1 MLLAIGTYRYR
12 SRRNDEPLRSRLVQ
26 LARERPRFGYRRL
39 HVLLQRDGMVVNHK
53 RIHRL
58 YRECGLM
65 IRRKKRKHCVRA
77 GQPLTPRTAPNQE
90 WALDFVHDRT
100 EFGRK
105 VRLLVIEDA
114 YTRECL
120 ALEAD
125 TSFAGPRVTRTL
137 AQSAVERGLPQRIR
151 CDNGAELTSRHFLSW
166 CVANKV
172 EPLYIPPGKPTQNGR
187 LESLNGKVRDEFLN
201 VNVFRNLF
209 ELRRLA
215 QLWRRDYNEVRP
227 HSSLGYLTPAEFA
240 AKYRMERGGKDG
252 DCVALENPSG
262 FPLFHRAMTEVLS
275 LGAQRQQ
282 GASSTVA

>member
-1 MLLAIGTYRYR
+1 MLLAVGIYRYR
-12 SRRNDEPLRSRLVQ
+12 SCRNDEPLRSRLVQ

-39 HVLLQRDGMVVNHK
+39 HVLLQRDGTMVNHK

-90 WALDFVHDRT
+90 WALDFLHDRT
-100 EFGRK
+100 DSGRK

-125 TSFAGPRVTRTL
+125 TSFAGPRVTRVL
-137 AQSAVERGLPQRIR
+137 EQIAAERGLPQPIR
-151 CDNGAELTSRHFLSW
+151 CDNGSELTSRHFLSW
-166 CVANKV
+166 YIANKV

-215 QLWRRDYNEVRP
+215 QLWRNDYNEIRP

-240 AKYRMERGGKDG
+240 AQYRLESGGKDG
-252 DCVALENPSG
+252 GPAALENPAD
-262 FPLFHRAMTEVLS
+262 FPLSHHLMTENLI
-275 LGAQRQQ
+275 LGAQLQY
-282 GASSTVA
+282 GAS